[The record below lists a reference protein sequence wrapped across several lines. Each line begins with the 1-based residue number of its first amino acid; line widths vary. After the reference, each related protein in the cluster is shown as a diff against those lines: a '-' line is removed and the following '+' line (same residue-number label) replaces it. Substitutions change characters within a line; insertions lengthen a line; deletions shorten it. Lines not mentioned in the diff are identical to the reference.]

1 MFKQEVTL
9 QNETGLHARPASL
22 FVKEASRF
30 TSDVKVFKEGKEY
43 NAKSIM
49 GILSMGAGKGD
60 NILIQAE
67 GEDAKEAVKVLAK
80 LVNDGFNE

>member
-1 MFKQEVTL
+1 MFKQNVTL

-30 TSDVKVFKEGKEY
+30 SSNVTVIKDGKEY

-49 GILSMGAGKGD
+49 GVLSMGAGKGTT
-60 NILIQAE
+60 ITIQAQ
-67 GEDAKEAVKVLAK
+67 GDDAKEAVEALVK
-80 LVNDGFNE
+80 LVKDNFNE

>member
-1 MFKQEVTL
+1 MFKQDVTL

-30 TSDVKVFKEGKEY
+30 ESNITVIKDGKEY

-49 GILSMGAGKGD
+49 GILSMGAGKGTT
-60 NILIQAE
+60 ITIQADGVDE
-67 GEDAKEAVKVLAK
+67 KDAVETLVQLVKD
-80 LVNDGFNE
+80 NFNE

>member
-1 MFKQEVTL
+1 MYKQEVTL

-30 TSDVKVFKEGKEY
+30 SADIKVLKDGKEY

-60 NILIQAE
+60 TILIQAE
-67 GEDAKEAVKVLAK
+67 GDDAKDAVEALVK
-80 LVNDGFNE
+80 LVNDNFNE